1 MNAKQGASGERLT
14 ILIVD
19 DEQIVLDSARKLL
32 RKEPLRLETAL
43 SAGEGL
49 ERLEQGDVQVVL
61 TDLMMPGMDGLEF
74 TRRIKERWPAVPV
87 VMVTGYATISTAMQ
101 AMKLGAFDYIAKP
114 FTKAELRGIV
124 QRALH
129 LVAEVARDRSGAG
142 LAAGGQGEG
151 GSGQV
156 AEDAAG
162 VGGVA
167 GETGVAGAGPGDA
180 AAASR
185 PGLRTLGRNSWMM
198 MQRDGSVLIGV
209 EASFVKGAGVIR
221 DIDLPSVGDVLT
233 QGAVCLQIFSADL
246 QCHTVWS
253 PLSGEVIEV
262 NQMLIKD
269 AATALQ
275 DPYGEGWLLRVQPS
289 NFEDERKVLGL

>member
-1 MNAKQGASGERLT
+1 
-14 ILIVD
+14 
-19 DEQIVLDSARKLL
+19 
-32 RKEPLRLETAL
+32 
-43 SAGEGL
+43 
-49 ERLEQGDVQVVL
+49 
-61 TDLMMPGMDGLEF
+61 
-74 TRRIKERWPAVPV
+74 
-87 VMVTGYATISTAMQ
+87 MQ

-142 LAAGGQGEG
+142 LAGDGQGA
-151 GSGQV
+151 GS
-156 AEDAAG
+156 AEAGAAG
-162 VGGVA
+162 
-167 GETGVAGAGPGDA
+167 TGPGDA
-180 AAASR
+180 ATAAR

-198 MQRDGSVLIGV
+198 VQRDGSVLIGV

-262 NQMLIKD
+262 NQMLIED